1 MAIPSASDAAAL
13 LSDVEQS
20 DGYPALSEHKLVRLE
35 GGADSRVVPW
45 YRDGELVAVLVAA
58 RHVHADGTSHWAVEA
73 ALSPRHRDPQSE
85 RELVAS
91 VGALVP
97 GVAPHTVWA
106 WRPAQVWALESLGYD
121 PIRQIVRLERSLP
134 LSQVADAEASVRIER
149 FKQGRDEPFLIE
161 VNNLAFAGHPEDGN
175 LTSADLAGRM
185 TRSWFDATG
194 IFVAR
199 SGARVVGFCWTKL
212 HPERLGEVYV
222 IAVRPTVRDRGIGG
236 VLLAAGL
243 DDLHRR
249 RGATRA
255 MLWVERTN
263 DSAQRLYARMG
274 FRPVLVNTEFAMASS
289 QPNR

>member
-73 ALSPRHRDPQSE
+73 ALSPRHRDPQTE

-91 VGALVP
+91 AGALVP

-106 WRPAQVWALESLGYD
+106 WRPAQVSALESLGYD

-134 LSQVADAEASVRIER
+134 LSQVADAEASVRIDR

-185 TRSWFDATG
+185 TRPWFDPAG

-199 SGARVVGFCWTKL
+199 SGAQVVGFCWTKL

-222 IAVRPTVRDRGIGG
+222 IAVSPTARDRGIGG

-255 MLWVERTN
+255 MLWVEGTN

>member
-13 LSDVEQS
+13 LSDAEQS
-20 DGYPALSEHKLVRLE
+20 DGYPALSEHKIVRLE
-35 GGADSRVVPW
+35 GGADSRVEPW

-73 ALSPRHRDPQSE
+73 ALSPRHREPETE
-85 RELVAS
+85 RELVVSAS
-91 VGALVP
+91 SLVP
-97 GVAPHTVWA
+97 GGAPHTLWA
-106 WRPAQVWALESLGYD
+106 WRSAQVLALESLGYD

-134 LSQVADAEASVRIER
+134 LSQVANAEASVRIDR
-149 FKQGRDEPFLIE
+149 FKQGRDEPLLIE

-175 LTSADLAGRM
+175 LTSADLAERM
-185 TRSWFDATG
+185 SRPWFDARG

-199 SGARVVGFCWTKL
+199 SGGQVVGFCWTKL

-222 IAVRPTVRDRGIGG
+222 IAVRPTARDRGIGG
-236 VLLAAGL
+236 VLLGAGL

-255 MLWVERTN
+255 MLWAERTN
-263 DSAQRLYARMG
+263 KAAQRLYAGMG
-274 FRPVLVNTEFAMASS
+274 FRPVLVNTEFAMGSV